1 MSNTGY
7 EKKDIPVK
15 PVAIGGVIFVVIVAV
30 TIVLL
35 YEYYVR
41 VVDESVYEFR
51 LSKRS
56 NKLIELQASEKEALN
71 SYNVIDEEDQV
82 YQIPIDKSKELL
94 LNDQEN

>member
-1 MSNTGY
+1 MSNIGY

-15 PVAIGGVIFVVIVAV
+15 PVAIGGVIFVIIVAL

-56 NKLIELQASEKEALN
+56 NKLIELQASEEEALN
-71 SYNVIDEEDQV
+71 SYRLVDKEEQV

-94 LNDQEN
+94 LNDQEK

>member
-1 MSNTGY
+1 MSNIGY

-15 PVAIGGVIFVVIVAV
+15 PVAIGGVIFVIIVAL

-56 NKLIELQASEKEALN
+56 NKLIELQASEEEALN
-71 SYNVIDEEDQV
+71 SYRLIDEEEQV

-94 LNDQEN
+94 LNDQEK

>member
-1 MSNTGY
+1 MSNIGY

-15 PVAIGGVIFVVIVAV
+15 PVAIGGVIFVIIVAL

-56 NKLIELQASEKEALN
+56 NKLIELQASEEEALN
-71 SYNVIDEEDQV
+71 SYKMVDKEEQV

-94 LNDQEN
+94 LNDQEK

>member
-15 PVAIGGVIFVVIVAV
+15 PVAIGGAIFVIIVAV

-56 NKLIELQASEKEALN
+56 NKLIELQASEEEVLN
-71 SYNVIDEEDQV
+71 SYKVVDKEEQI

-94 LNDQEN
+94 LNDKEN

>member
-1 MSNTGY
+1 MSKTGY
-7 EKKDIPVK
+7 EKQDIPVK
-15 PVAIGGVIFVVIVAV
+15 PVAIGGVIFVIIVAL

-56 NKLIELQASEKEALN
+56 NKLIELQASEEEALN
-71 SYNVIDEEDQV
+71 SYKMVDKEEQV

-94 LNDQEN
+94 LNDQEK

>member
-15 PVAIGGVIFVVIVAV
+15 PVAIGGAIFVIIIAV
-30 TIVLL
+30 TLL
-35 YEYYVR
+35 LLHEYYIR
-41 VVDESVYEFR
+41 VVDDTVYEFR

-56 NKLIELQASEKEALN
+56 NKLIKLHRFKN
-71 SYNVIDEEDQV
+71 
-82 YQIPIDKSKELL
+82 PIDKSKELL

>member
-7 EKKDIPVK
+7 EKQDIPVK

>member
-1 MSNTGY
+1 MSNIGY

-15 PVAIGGVIFVVIVAV
+15 PVAIGGVIFVIIVAV
-30 TIVLL
+30 TVVLL

-56 NKLIELQASEKEALN
+56 NKLIELQASEEEALN
-71 SYNVIDEEDQV
+71 SYKMVDKEEQV

-94 LNDQEN
+94 LNDQEK

>member
-7 EKKDIPVK
+7 EKQDIPVK
-15 PVAIGGVIFVVIVAV
+15 PVAIGGVIFVIIVAV

-56 NKLIELQASEKEALN
+56 NKLIELQASEKEALK

>member
-1 MSNTGY
+1 MRNTGY
-7 EKKDIPVK
+7 EKQDIPVK
-15 PVAIGGVIFVVIVAV
+15 PVAIGGVIFVIIVAV

>member
-7 EKKDIPVK
+7 EKQDIPVK
-15 PVAIGGVIFVVIVAV
+15 PVAIGGVIFVIIVAV
-30 TIVLL
+30 TVVLL

-56 NKLIELQASEKEALN
+56 NKLIELQASEEEALN
-71 SYNVIDEEDQV
+71 SYRLVDKEEQV

-94 LNDQEN
+94 LNDQEK

>member
-1 MSNTGY
+1 MSNIGY

-15 PVAIGGVIFVVIVAV
+15 PVAIGGVIFVIIVAL

-56 NKLIELQASEKEALN
+56 NKLIELQASEEEALN
-71 SYNVIDEEDQV
+71 SYRLIDKEEQV

-94 LNDQEN
+94 LNDQEK

>member
-7 EKKDIPVK
+7 EKQDIPVK
-15 PVAIGGVIFVVIVAV
+15 PVAIGGVIFVIIVAL

-56 NKLIELQASEKEALN
+56 NKLIELQASEEEALN
-71 SYNVIDEEDQV
+71 SYRLIDKEEQV

-94 LNDQEN
+94 LNDQEK

>member
-7 EKKDIPVK
+7 EKQDIPVK
-15 PVAIGGVIFVVIVAV
+15 PVAIGGVIFVIIVAV